1 MTGPLDFL
9 SGSPT
14 PGRAV
19 GGEAIERSF
28 SADLLPQSLADS
40 LLRLDWVVGVWLERD
55 PDGKPEVIL
64 HTSRL
69 TDLQHL
75 PARVEGMA
83 VRLVGGDPI
92 RAQH

>member
-9 SGSPT
+9 SRPPT
-14 PGRAV
+14 PVRAV

-28 SADLLPQSLADS
+28 SADVLPQSLADS
-40 LLRLDWVVGVWLERD
+40 LLRLDGVVGVWLERD